1 VPDTSSG
8 RARGTGRWVVLASG
22 TFAQA
27 TYSAI
32 WFGVAVMAPF
42 LRDRYGLTLGET
54 GVLISASL
62 AGSVLSL
69 VPWGYATDAL
79 GERLVLVVGIGGCGL
94 ALLGAAVVHGFWPLF
109 GLLLAVGLLGASVQS
124 ASGRAVMAAFPP
136 EQRGLALGIRQT
148 AIPIAGFAVSLSLP
162 HVARA
167 GTGWGFA
174 TLGIACVSA
183 AVIGG
188 TTIADVP
195 VPEGGETV
203 DAPLRDA
210 RLWRIAFGSALVVAP
225 QMCVVGFTV
234 LLLHDHRG
242 LSAGR
247 AALVLAL
254 VQLLGIVGRIA
265 SGRWSDV
272 AGSRLGPLRLI
283 ALADAALVLVAAAV
297 LNAPLVALVP
307 LLVVAGAL
315 SMSWNG
321 LAFAAAIEVAGH
333 RRSGVAIGLQ
343 QTVLNAFGA
352 VYPGVFGAL
361 VASTSWPAGF
371 VAVAVLPVAG
381 WGVLRGLSG

>member
-1 VPDTSSG
+1 
-8 RARGTGRWVVLASG
+8 
-22 TFAQA
+22 
-27 TYSAI
+27 
-32 WFGVAVMAPF
+32 MAPF
-42 LRDRYGLTLGET
+42 LRDRYGLSLGET

-62 AGSVLSL
+62 AGSVISL
-69 VPWGYATDAL
+69 VPWGYATDAF
-79 GERLVLVVGIGGCGL
+79 GERIVLALGIAGCGVALLAAGGVHAFWPLL
-94 ALLGAAVVHGFWPLF
+94 ALLVAA
-109 GLLLAVGLLGASVQS
+109 GLLGASVQS

-148 AIPIAGFAVSLSLP
+148 AIPIAGFAVSIAVP

-174 TLGIACVSA
+174 TLGVACLVA
-183 AVIGG
+183 AVVGG
-188 TTIADVP
+188 IVIADAP
-195 VPEGGETV
+195 VPEGGGTV
-203 DAPLRDA
+203 DAPLRDS
-210 RLWRIAFGSALVVAP
+210 RLWRIALGSAFVVAP

-247 AALVLAL
+247 AGLVLAV
-254 VQLLGIVGRIA
+254 VQLFGIAGRIG

-272 AGSRLGPLRLI
+272 TRSRLGPLRLI
-283 ALADAALVLVAAAV
+283 ALADAVLVLVAAA
-297 LNAPLVALVP
+297 LLDAPLAALVP
-307 LLVVAGAL
+307 MLVVAGAL

-343 QTVLNAFGA
+343 QTVLNGFGA

-361 VASTSWPAGF
+361 VAATSWPVGF
-371 VAVAVLPVAG
+371 VAVATLPLAG
-381 WGVLRGLSG
+381 WGLLRGLPG